1 MNTDTQSKTGEQPS
15 YGPIGVTAALHA
27 SPSDPA
33 PKPTLFAHEFSLADR
48 VALVSGAN
56 RGLGLE
62 MALALIEA
70 GARAVYC
77 VDLAKEPGEEWT
89 KVKEFA
95 GRMQGKG
102 GEGRLEYLSANVT
115 DQEAM
120 WKVGETIGDREGRLD
135 ACVAAAGVLKTHT
148 DCLEYPAKQF
158 QDVMAVNVNGVLFT
172 AQAAGRQ
179 MVRFGNGGSII
190 LVASMSGSIT
200 NKDHAWVSYNSSKSA
215 VLQMGRS
222 MACELG
228 PKKIRVNTLSP
239 GHIYTTMTAAYI
251 DTQPHLLGKWA
262 SLNPMG
268 RIGRP
273 DELRGVVTWLASD
286 AKTSPA
292 LSRPSVRTQDVYG
305 DIPVITWLESTSYF
319 IPKPPRPVGRP
330 EQTAPAD
337 DGRGLRRSLG
347 SLIHPQ
353 TATERRRM
361 HTHPAAQM
369 LTAIGSL
376 GVL

>member
-1 MNTDTQSKTGEQPS
+1 MSILRTARIHSLAVTKTCMPTMQRFASSKAKDSPLQTENQPKTGVQPL
-15 YGPIGVTAALHA
+15 YGPLGVNAALKW
-27 SPSDPA
+27 SPTDP
-33 PKPTLFAHEFSLADR
+33 PPRPTLFPHEFSLSDR

-77 VDLAKEPGEEWT
+77 VDLPKTAGEEWH
-89 KVKEFA
+89 KVKEYA
-95 GRMQGKG
+95 KNMKGKG
-102 GEGRLEYLSANVT
+102 GEGRLEYLHANVT

-120 WKVGETIGDREGRLD
+120 WKIGETVGSREGRLD
-135 ACVAAAGVLKTHT
+135 VGIAAAGVLKEHT

-158 QDVMAVNVNGVLFT
+158 REVIDVNVNGVLFT

-179 MVRFGNGGSII
+179 MAKFGNGGSLI
-190 LVASMSGSIT
+190 LIASMSGSIT

-215 VLQMGRS
+215 VLQMARS

-228 PKKIRVNTLSP
+228 PKRIRVNTLSP
-239 GHIYTTMTAAYI
+239 GHIYTTMTAAYL
-251 DTQPHLLGKWA
+251 DKQPHLLAKWA

-286 AKTSPA
+286 ASTFCTGS
-292 LSRPSVRTQDVYG
+292 
-305 DIPVITWLESTSYF
+305 DILV
-319 IPKPPRPVGRP
+319 
-330 EQTAPAD
+330 
-337 DGRGLRRSLG
+337 DGG
-347 SLIHPQ
+347 HH
-353 TATERRRM
+353 AW
-361 HTHPAAQM
+361 
-369 LTAIGSL
+369 
-376 GVL
+376 